1 MTASSYLSLKKEITP
16 ATNDTPIVIGAQ
28 HGLRTRFGKTKM
40 PPIIPSD
47 DRDRIAHRK
56 AAA

>member
-28 HGLRTRFGKTKM
+28 HGLRTRTKM

-56 AAA
+56 PAA